1 MRRTQ
6 VVTSDIGN
14 YFYLATTSRRLTS
27 APLCEVEHCCRGSTV
42 EWRRNWIHTVLSSFH
57 YSKRILMK
65 RKTAGKSLPCRF
77 HGVAQN
83 GLTWHSVLALL
94 AFHSE
99 KTWLPLPW
107 VETGLRMESTCTAGG
122 RQKCIVW
129 ALMPQMHKFTFLIL
143 SAVYF
148 SFIQHRSQYRLK
160 FGIDSSVLRLSPPEF
175 CLFVKVRLLS
185 RPPQEL
191 NLHLPVREQRKH
203 TYVVKIP
210 GCLTN
215 TWKQTRVHGVTWPF
229 PINKHVVI
237 GNLTGF
243 VAAADQTHMSP
254 SVCPTCCSS
263 GVHSLC
269 TFLFVQV
276 TLFVDVQTKR

>member
-1 MRRTQ
+1 
-6 VVTSDIGN
+6 
-14 YFYLATTSRRLTS
+14 
-27 APLCEVEHCCRGSTV
+27 
-42 EWRRNWIHTVLSSFH
+42 
-57 YSKRILMK
+57 MK

-83 GLTWHSVLALL
+83 GLTWHSVLE
-94 AFHSE
+94 AFIGFSLI
-99 KTWLPLPW
+99 KDVTAVTMSGNW
-107 VETGLRMESTCTAGG
+107 VAHGKYMYSRRRIW

-129 ALMPQMHKFTFLIL
+129 ALMPQMHKTSFTFLIL

-148 SFIQHRSQYRLK
+148 SFIQHHSQYRLK

-276 TLFVDVQTKR
+276 TLFVDIQTKR